1 MNSASIKTSIMCIY
15 FILKKYSD
23 ENHILSASRIM
34 DLLMSEY
41 DITMDRRAVYRNIQS
56 LQSIGIDIG
65 MYKDNGEGYYLIS
78 RDFDVFDIRLLCD
91 AIASSEMLSTKDSK
105 AIIRKLIGTLS
116 IYDGR
121 MLEKTIYIKNDTRIS
136 GYKIFYNIDTLLI
149 AITQGVKVSIRLLK
163 TGYDNEQI
171 LSDEGMI
178 ISPYATVWAE
188 GRYYVLGKE
197 EITDSLQH
205 YRIDRIGEIEILERS
220 ADLLYGGLNVQEY
233 AKRQIVDRGQNPVSA
248 IIEVPE
254 KFWEELT
261 DTFEKVSVMDHKENI
276 LKIKVTDI
284 RENIMK
290 WVMQNLESCS
300 ILQPED
306 MKDEVKWIVL
316 RKYREFYR

>member
-1 MNSASIKTSIMCIY
+1 MNNASIKTSIMCIY

-105 AIIRKLIGTLS
+105 TIIRKLIGTLS
-116 IYDGR
+116 IYDRR
-121 MLEKTIYIKNDTRIS
+121 MLEKTVYIKNDTRIS

-163 TGYDNEQI
+163 TGYDNGQI
-171 LSDEGMI
+171 LSDERI
-178 ISPYATVWAE
+178 TISPYATVWAE
-188 GRYYVLGKE
+188 GRYYILGKE

-248 IIEVPE
+248 IIEVSE
-254 KFWEELT
+254 SLWEELT
-261 DTFEKVSVMDHKENI
+261 DAFEKVSMMEHKENI

-306 MKDEVKWIVL
+306 MKDEVKRIVL